1 MYVLSL
7 YLTYKP
13 NIRLLFDLDFSDPF
27 RSRRMSDTFADPRTR
42 PSRPFSSRLGIN
54 PYHTDDANGAGND
67 RRINVARDDGNDRRI
82 NISRD
87 DDNDRRMNMSR
98 DAGDDRRMNITRDDR
113 NPVNAERENGK
124 FQNTQPIVY
133 ISSINIKTV
142 TNAPHLSMVDKL
154 SDFINTSLLF
164 NIIYHRITLHLKRLT
179 QKRIGN

>member
-1 MYVLSL
+1 
-7 YLTYKP
+7 
-13 NIRLLFDLDFSDPF
+13 
-27 RSRRMSDTFADPRTR
+27 MSDTFADPRTR

-87 DDNDRRMNMSR
+87 DDNDRRMNMSRDAGDDRRMNMSR

-164 NIIYHRITLHLKRLT
+164 NIIYHRITLQLKRLT